1 MSLQTIHMEQ
11 TGQEIRWGIEQRLE
25 FIEFK
30 VFWEGG
36 INRSALTEQFKIS
49 VPQASI
55 DLRRYE
61 EAAPHNIVYDK
72 SRKRYSPSATFTPHF
87 LKPDADQYL
96 NRLRGIADHTVVQGE
111 TWLTQVP
118 TAESMPLPHRRVDV
132 EVLRKTLNAIRQG
145 RSLRILYQS
154 LNPVRP
160 EPVWRWIS
168 PHAFANDGLRWHVRA
183 FCHLDQ
189 RFKDFLLPRCLGAD
203 NDAPREATAD
213 LDKTWQEHFDVVL
226 VPNPKL
232 SKSQQSVVAHDYC
245 MESGKIS
252 IPVRKSFLYYFQKRL
267 RLDVAQALDD
277 PAETPVVIENKAL
290 FDRALSEAKKF
301 ESQKIVVKN

>member
-1 MSLQTIHMEQ
+1 MEQ
-11 TGQEIRWGIEQRLE
+11 LSQEIRWGIEKRLE

-30 VFWEGG
+30 LFWEGG
-36 INRSALTEQFKIS
+36 INRAALTNQFGIS
-49 VPQASI
+49 VPQASN

-61 EAAPHNIVYDK
+61 EAAPGNIVYDK
-72 SRKRYSPSATFTPHF
+72 SLKRYLPAPAFTPRL

-96 NRLRGIADHTVVQGE
+96 NRLRGIADHSVAQTE
-111 TWLTQVP
+111 TWISQLP
-118 TAESMPLPHRRVDV
+118 TAESMPLPHRRVDIQ
-132 EVLRKTLNAIRQG
+132 VLRKTLNAIRHE

-154 LNPVRP
+154 MNPGRP

-183 FCHLDQ
+183 FCHLDR
-189 RFKDFLLPRCLGAD
+189 RFKDFLLPRCLDADDDEPQQAAGA
-203 NDAPREATAD
+203 

-232 SKSQQSVVAHDYC
+232 SKSQQSVVAQDYC
-245 MESGKIS
+245 MKDERIS

-277 PAETPVVIENKAL
+277 PRETPVIIQNKAP
-290 FDRALSEAKKF
+290 FERALSETKRLEAQ
-301 ESQKIVVKN
+301 EILVKN